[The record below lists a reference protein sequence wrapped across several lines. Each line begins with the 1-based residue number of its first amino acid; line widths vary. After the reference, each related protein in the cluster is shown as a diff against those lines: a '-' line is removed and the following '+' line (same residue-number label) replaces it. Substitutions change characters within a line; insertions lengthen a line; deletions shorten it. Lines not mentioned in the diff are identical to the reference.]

1 MPVCFLVVKQVSIW
15 TNVYYHPLRFAGGDN
30 VLPTVFLHDTF
41 LYDQSDF
48 LVVIYIIGFLM
59 IQAMPW
65 HSIFVDQTYIFRE
78 NRKKSI

>member
-1 MPVCFLVVKQVSIW
+1 MECFLL
-15 TNVYYHPLRFAGGDN
+15 TENYYHPQAFGWGDN

-48 LVVIYIIGFLM
+48 LVDTYIIGFLM